1 MEAILKGVP
10 TMNRSLLSGVVGAFF
25 PADLMSALGVNTEN
39 DIITPLL
46 TGNTLSKKVNVTI
59 GNIAA
64 DDLISFSLDTN
75 YPDDNEFHIAMT
87 EDKNG
92 NMSDGKIPGEPG
104 APEFNRNRDFKKLMT
119 TIGKYV

>member
-1 MEAILKGVP
+1 M
-10 TMNRSLLSGVVGAFF
+10 
-25 PADLMSALGVNTEN
+25 NTEN